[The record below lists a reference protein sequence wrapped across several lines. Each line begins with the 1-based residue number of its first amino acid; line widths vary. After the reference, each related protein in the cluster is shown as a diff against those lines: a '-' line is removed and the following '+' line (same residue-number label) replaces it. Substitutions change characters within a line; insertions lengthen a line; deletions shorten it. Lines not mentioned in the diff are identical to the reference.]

1 MRLFAFLLLLPA
13 SLLAQTFDF
22 PGAAV
27 EDAAVLSQSMPGL
40 ASEVLAV
47 YQEEDRRKYLDNLF
61 RLQIV
66 AGQYA
71 DAGRTL
77 EALRALKEKDEPLQA
92 VAARILFEIFT
103 AAKARQGSFDEAF
116 RDSFRET
123 LGRLDDRTAA
133 LVIRAL
139 NTDLFAVRQTLNDA
153 LAPQRG
159 QSAISLSDALVLIRA
174 YQGDLVLRSAEPL
187 AASLIAED
195 DQRRYVIEKDVQI
208 RTAEGATVCALVVRP
223 RSAAG
228 RLPALLNF
236 TIYANPQTLLEEA
249 RRTASNGYAGIEGLT
264 RGKGCSPDKAVPYEH
279 DGADAAAV
287 IDWISRREWSDGRV
301 GMYGGSYEGFTQ
313 WAAAKHRPKALKA
326 LMPSVTAAPGIDVP
340 MEGNVFQSFVY
351 YWPFYTTTNKTLD
364 DGPYN
369 DRARWWRMNRE
380 WYVSGKAY
388 RSLEKID
395 GTPNPFFS
403 RWLDHPSYDSYWQ
416 SMIPYRKEFARI
428 DIPVLTTTGYY
439 DGAEIGALYYFIQH
453 HQYKPDAEHYLV
465 IGPYDHVRGQRGTI
479 SRLGNPQTFL
489 RGYETDPV
497 AQIDLGELRYQWFDF
512 VFKGGPKPSIL
523 KDKVNYQV
531 MGANEWKHAPSL
543 AAMSPRTLR
552 FHLGAERTGD
562 DYRLSARKPA
572 NGAFVLQT
580 VDLTDRTDA
589 DLVVPGGGILDKD
602 LNRSSALVFVSD
614 PFLNPTELSGLF
626 SGRLDF
632 IANKK
637 DLDFSVELYE
647 RTAEGE
653 YFELSFYMGRASH
666 VRDRSDRQLL
676 KPGRRQRLDFKSG
689 RLTSRRMEKGS
700 RLVAVLRILKSPG
713 AQINYGTGKD
723 VSNETMDDAGEPLSI
738 KWLATSFIEVPARR
752 APGHQGSRD
761 TQPIVSTSYPIVLKP
776 RNNVS
781 TVFHIVSRG

>member
-13 SLLAQTFDF
+13 SLLGQTFDF

-27 EDAAVLSQSMPGL
+27 EDAAVLFQSMPGL
-40 ASEVLAV
+40 ASEVIAV
-47 YQEEDRRKYLDNLF
+47 YKEEDRRKYLDNLF

-77 EALRALKEKDEPLQA
+77 AAFRALKEKDEPLQA
-92 VAARILFEIFT
+92 VAARILFEIFA
-103 AAKARQGSFDEAF
+103 AAKAQQGPFDEAF
-116 RDSFRET
+116 RNSFRET
-123 LGRLDDRTAA
+123 LARLDDRTAA

-139 NTDLFAVRQTLNDA
+139 NTDLPAVRQTLNDA
-153 LAPQRG
+153 LAPRRG
-159 QSAISLSDALVLIRA
+159 QSAISLSDALALIRA

-195 DQRRYVIEKDVQI
+195 DQRRYVMDKDVRI

-249 RRTASNGYAGIEGLT
+249 RRTASNGYAGVEGLT
-264 RGKGCSPDKAVPYEH
+264 RGKGCSPDSPVPYEH

-287 IDWISRREWSDGRV
+287 IDWISRQEWSDGRV

-416 SMIPYRKEFARI
+416 GMIPYRKEFSRI

-439 DGAEIGALYYFIQH
+439 DGAQIGALYYFIQH
-453 HQYKPDAEHYLV
+453 HQYNPGAEHYLV

-512 VFKGGPKPSIL
+512 VFKGAPKPSIL
-523 KDKVNYQV
+523 KDTVNYQV

-572 NGAFVLQT
+572 NGASVLQT
-580 VDLTDRTDA
+580 VDLADRTDA
-589 DLVVPGGGILDKD
+589 DLVVPGGGIVDRD

-614 PFLNPTELSGLF
+614 SFLNPSELSGLF

-647 RTAEGE
+647 RTAQGE

-666 VRDRSDRQLL
+666 VRDRGHRQLL
-676 KPGRRQRLDFKSG
+676 KPGRRQRLDFQSG

-723 VSNETMDDAGEPLSI
+723 VSDETMADAREPLSI
-738 KWLATSFIEVPARR
+738 QWLGTSFIDVPGQESC
-752 APGHQGSRD
+752 PYGQPYFPDTSHQKAKDLKD
-761 TQPIVSTSYPIVLKP
+761 TKDLKD
-776 RNNVS
+776 V
-781 TVFHIVSRG
+781 